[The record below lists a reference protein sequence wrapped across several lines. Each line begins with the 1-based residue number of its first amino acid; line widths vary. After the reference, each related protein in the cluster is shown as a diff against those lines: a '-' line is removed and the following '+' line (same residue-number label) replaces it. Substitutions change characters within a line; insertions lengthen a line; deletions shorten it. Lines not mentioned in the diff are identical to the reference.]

1 MKKEG
6 KHPCFD
12 IKAKHTC
19 ARAHLPVAP
28 ECNIKCNYCNRKYD
42 CVNESRPG
50 VTSTVLTPYYALE
63 YVRELKSRISNLT
76 VLGIAGPGD
85 PFAEPEKTLET
96 LRLISAEFPELI
108 FCLSSNG
115 LNILPYI
122 DEIAE
127 IGVSHVT
134 ITVNAVDPEIGA
146 EIYPWIRYKKKV
158 YRGEKAAEI
167 LLENQINAIKKL
179 KEKGITV
186 KVNTIVLP
194 GINDSH
200 IEEVAKR
207 IKKLGVDIMNCIP
220 ICPVE
225 DTAFEYMSSPSS
237 ETLNEIR
244 KKISF
249 MPQMTHCAR
258 CRADA
263 VGLLGEDNKSCFEI
277 LKNISGSKETYDKE
291 RPYVA
296 VTTYEGLLVNCHL
309 GEAEGLHIFQESD
322 DGAYSVREIRL
333 TPPSGGG
340 DMRWNALAE
349 SIEDCRALLVGG
361 LGDKPLSILEKKGVK
376 VIEMSG
382 LIENGLNAVYKGHP
396 LKTIKPRDMFKCGSE
411 CSGQGL
417 GCG

>member
-1 MKKEG
+1 MKTEG

-12 IKAKHTC
+12 IEAKHSC

-50 VTSTVLTPYYALE
+50 VSSAILTPSYALK
-63 YVRELKSRISNLT
+63 YVKELKSKIANLT
-76 VLGIAGPGD
+76 VIGIAGPGD
-85 PFAEPEKTLET
+85 PFAQPERTLET
-96 LRLISAEFPELI
+96 LRLISKEFPELI

-115 LNILPYI
+115 LNISPYI
-122 DEIAE
+122 DELAKL
-127 IGVSHVT
+127 GVSHVT

-167 LLENQINAIKKL
+167 LLESQIDAIKKL
-179 KEKGITV
+179 KEKNIIV
-186 KVNTIVLP
+186 KVNSIVLP

-207 IKKLGVDIMNCIP
+207 MKKLDVDIMNCIP
-220 ICPVE
+220 VCPTE
-225 DTAFEYMSSPSS
+225 DTVFENMASPPSDTM
-237 ETLNEIR
+237 EKIR
-244 KKISF
+244 EKVSF
-249 MPQMTHCAR
+249 IPQMTHCAR

-263 VGLLGEDNKSCFEI
+263 VGLLGKDRKECFEL
-277 LKNISGSKETYDKE
+277 LKDISSGKKEFNSEK
-291 RPYVA
+291 PYVA

-309 GEAEGLHIFQESD
+309 GEAEGLHIFQETE
-322 DGAYSVREIRL
+322 DGGYKTREIRL
-333 TPPSGGG
+333 TPEPGGG
-340 DMRWNALAE
+340 NLRWKILAE
-349 SIEDCRALLVGG
+349 SIKDCRALLVGG
-361 LGDKPLSILEKKGVK
+361 LGEKPLKVLEKEGVK

-382 LIENGLNAVYKGHP
+382 LIESGLNAVYKGHP

-411 CSGQGL
+411 CSGRGL